1 MDTYSLVDET
11 YSLVERVRS
20 EFMEMPDLRLTPAQA
35 ARLWGMDEAA
45 CQRVISD
52 LVRSEFLR
60 WTPNGMVVRSEQ

>member
-1 MDTYSLVDET
+1 METYTLVDET
-11 YSLVERVRS
+11 YSLVDRVRS

-35 ARLWGMDEAA
+35 ARLWGMDDAE
-45 CQRVISD
+45 CQRIISD

>member
-1 MDTYSLVDET
+1 METYSLVDET

-35 ARLWGMDEAA
+35 ARLWGVDDAA
-45 CQRVISD
+45 CQRVISA

-60 WTPNGMVVRSEQ
+60 WTPNGMVVRYEQ